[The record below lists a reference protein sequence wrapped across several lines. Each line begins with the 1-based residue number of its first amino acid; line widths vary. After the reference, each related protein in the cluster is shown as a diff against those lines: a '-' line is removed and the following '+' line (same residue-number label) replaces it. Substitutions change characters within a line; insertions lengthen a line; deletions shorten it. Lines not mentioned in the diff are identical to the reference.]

1 MAQLSDDCFAFGGP
15 LMTVDECERL
25 ITERIAPVSGTERI
39 SVRASRGRVLADDV
53 RALVSLPPFD
63 NSAVDG
69 YAVRFSDLAAGG
81 ETRLPVTGRLQA
93 GSAASRALSPGTAV
107 RIFTGAPMPAGAD
120 TVFMQED
127 CTTDGNTVIL
137 PAGLKFGA
145 NRRKQ
150 GEDVVHG
157 AVVLRSGTRLAPQ
170 HIAMASATGA
180 TELTVRRRIRVA
192 LFSTGDE
199 IAEPGTPLP
208 TAAIYDANRPLL
220 AEMAR
225 TLGADVTD
233 LGILRDDVATLEAA
247 LSRAASNHDLV
258 LTSGGVST
266 GEADFVRTALERA
279 GTLTFWRVAIKPG
292 RPVALGVLRG
302 GDAGQDTEQQA
313 AFAGLPGNPV
323 AAFVTFARIV
333 RPLILRLAGA
343 IPEPLLALPA
353 RAAFSYRKKE
363 GRREYVRVSLKPAAG
378 GGYEAIKYRQ
388 DGAGVISSMTE
399 TDGLVELPED
409 VTSIEPGASV
419 GYLSYAAIMGCN

>member
-15 LMTVDECERL
+15 LMTVAECERL
-25 ITERIAPVSGTERI
+25 ITERITPVSGTEKI
-39 SVRASRGRVLADDV
+39 SVRAARGRVLASDA

-69 YAVRFSDLAAGG
+69 YAVRYADLAAAG
-81 ETRLPVTGRLQA
+81 ETRFPVSERLQA
-93 GSAASRALSPGTAV
+93 GSASARALPSGTAV

-137 PAGLKFGA
+137 PAGLKLGA
-145 NRRKQ
+145 NRRKL
-150 GEDVVHG
+150 GEDVVQG

-192 LFSTGDE
+192 LFSTGNE
-199 IAEPGTPLP
+199 ISEPGTPLP
-208 TAAIYDANRPLL
+208 AAAIYDANRPLL

-233 LGILRDDVATLEAA
+233 LGILRDDVATLSAA

-266 GEADFVRTALERA
+266 GDADFVKTALERA

-302 GDAGQDTEQQA
+302 GEPGQQA

-333 RPLILRLAGA
+333 RPLLLRLAGA
-343 IPEPLLALPA
+343 APEPLIALPV

-363 GRREYVRVSLKPAAG
+363 GRREYVRVSLKAAAG
-378 GGYEAIKYRQ
+378 GGYDAFKYRQ

-409 VTSIEPGASV
+409 VTNIEPGTSV
-419 GYLSYAAIMGCN
+419 GFLSYATIMGCN